1 MKSMSSPETRKRYSR
16 AFSGE
21 FVMDTT
27 FQECI
32 AMERIKRKTMGDFL
46 MGLNSVEFIGNT
58 FIDLY
63 FNDFMIV
70 DYLELV
76 ENIKFEDI
84 IDRFN
89 SHLKEDNVVLS
100 IIKPLEK

>member
-1 MKSMSSPETRKRYSR
+1 
-16 AFSGE
+16 
-21 FVMDTT
+21 
-27 FQECI
+27 
-32 AMERIKRKTMGDFL
+32 MGDFL
-46 MGLNSVEFIGNT
+46 MGLNSVEFVGNN

-63 FNDFMIV
+63 FSDFMIV
-70 DYLELV
+70 DYLDLL
-76 ENIKFEDI
+76 ENIRYEDI